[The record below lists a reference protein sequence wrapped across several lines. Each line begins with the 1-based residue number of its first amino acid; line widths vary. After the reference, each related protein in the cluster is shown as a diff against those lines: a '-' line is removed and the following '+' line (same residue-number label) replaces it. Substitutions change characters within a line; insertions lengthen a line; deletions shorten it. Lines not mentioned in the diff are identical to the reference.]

1 MLRIINY
8 IGGISKVIIHKS
20 KEHIMTFLVDE
31 VNENVQPTN
40 NMHHS
45 WFSMTD
51 FL

>member
-8 IGGISKVIIHKS
+8 TGGISKVIIHKG

-31 VNENVQPTN
+31 VNENVKPTN